1 MIIREMFEMIGKE
14 KRRKQRIQNAKTLAI
29 GISAAA
35 AAGLAAGILFAP
47 KSGKETRNDI
57 KEKTKEVVENTKEAV
72 TKNAKAMKESA
83 AEAVQGISNVL
94 KDAHEKKTAVDEDL
108 KEGGREAAKVIHETS
123 EKIAED
129 LKHSD
134 K

>member
-47 KSGKETRNDI
+47 KSGKETRKDI
-57 KEKTKEVVENTKEAV
+57 KEKAKEVVDNTKDAAV
-72 TKNAKAMKESA
+72 KNARALKESA
-83 AEAVQGISNVL
+83 AEAVQGISDVL
-94 KDAHEKKTAVDEDL
+94 KDAHEKKVAVDEAL
-108 KEGGREAAKVIHETS
+108 KEGSRDVSKVIHETS

-129 LKHSD
+129 LKHFD